1 MTIFESYKI
10 VTSGPSTSGDE
21 FEYVLEAKRM
31 QSRKVEHCGR
41 ISGWFRIIFKM
52 LSDRMYLHGQ
62 LLHPCL
68 STENLNVKMTNH
80 KRIDDDTILFCFFQT
95 FKVKK
100 QRCYFC
106 FAIFESQ
113 KIRIFCFANFES

>member
-1 MTIFESYKI
+1 MKS
-10 VTSGPSTSGDE
+10 VTSGPSTSRDE
-21 FEYVLEAKRM
+21 FEYVLKAKRM

-52 LSDRMYLHGQ
+52 FSDRIYLHGQ

-80 KRIDDDTILFCFFQT
+80 KRIYDDTILFCFF
-95 FKVKK
+95 KL
-100 QRCYFC
+100 
-106 FAIFESQ
+106 
-113 KIRIFCFANFES
+113 